1 MIPQIK
7 TSLKSFVKECAG
19 RRSPATTEPRI
30 WRLKNKRHF
39 LLCSILH
46 LKTVCSVEN
55 SLSYSVFLLCAPENL
70 CCYNDII
77 LTKIP
82 IETAIRDR
90 ISISIMGNYWVWG
103 KFENVNRI
111 ICDFACVCRGGSYL
125 IAHRKH
131 KKSLSHISL
140 HPVFIWLIEFVEA
153 LLWSP
158 EFLTLRWPNT
168 LQRHLAAVAT
178 PQNKNPYMTHVR

>member
-90 ISISIMGNYWVWG
+90 ISISIMGNNWV
-103 KFENVNRI
+103 EVNLKMWTVSFVI
-111 ICDFACVCRGGSYL
+111 
-125 IAHRKH
+125 
-131 KKSLSHISL
+131 SHVYAGVD
-140 HPVFIWLIEFVEA
+140 HIWLHIV
-153 LLWSP
+153 
-158 EFLTLRWPNT
+158 NI
-168 LQRHLAAVAT
+168 
-178 PQNKNPYMTHVR
+178 KNPSLTSRFIPYLFDWLNL